1 MEKEELKV
9 VYEDNHILVVIK
21 PQNVPSQ
28 ADSSK
33 DIDMLTMCKEY
44 IKEKYNKQG
53 NVYVGLVH
61 RLDRPTGGLMVFAK
75 TSKSAS
81 RLAESMKA
89 GEFNKKYLAV
99 VVGQPKYKEDR
110 LVNYLKKD
118 TKDNVV
124 RVVPQLEEGA
134 KYAELYY
141 KTWDTNSKLSLVE
154 VKLATGRNHQIRV
167 QMATIGNPVFGDV
180 KYGGDIVKGYNLALW
195 AYKLSFE
202 HPISKQ
208 TMNFVCY
215 PPTDKT
221 PWKYFKVDVLI
232 NKNN

>member
-28 ADSSK
+28 ADSSN
-33 DIDMLTMCKEY
+33 DLDMLTMCKNY

-81 RLAESMKA
+81 RLAESMKN
-89 GEFNKKYLAV
+89 GEFSKKYLAV
-99 VVGQPKYKEDR
+99 VVGKPKYNEDR

-134 KYAELYY
+134 KYAELNY
-141 KTWDTNSKLSLVE
+141 KVLDSNSKLSLCE
-154 VKLATGRNHQIRV
+154 VKLGTGRNHQIRV

-202 HPISKQ
+202 HPISNQ
-208 TMNFVCY
+208 TMNFICY
-215 PPTDKT
+215 PPVEDT